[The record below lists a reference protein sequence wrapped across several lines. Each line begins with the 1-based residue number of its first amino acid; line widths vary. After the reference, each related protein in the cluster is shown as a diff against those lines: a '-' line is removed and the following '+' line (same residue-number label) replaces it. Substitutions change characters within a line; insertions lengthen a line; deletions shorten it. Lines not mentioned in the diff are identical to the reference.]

1 MTTVQDLRSCYAELI
16 VHSAGSSSQR
26 LIDAFASTERE
37 HYVGP
42 GPWQIATG
50 SSYLQTPSDDPR
62 WLYQD
67 VLVGLAVDRRL
78 NNGQPTLHAR
88 CLDACAPAEGESV
101 VHIGVGTGYYTAV
114 LAALVGPRGQVVGYE
129 IEKDLAAR
137 ARANLQHLQNVQVR
151 AASASEAELPR
162 ADVVYVNAGATHP
175 LPTWLDALN
184 VGGRLILPLTPAKGF
199 GGMLMVTRRHDAT
212 RYAASFLLK
221 VAFTPCIGA
230 RDDVA
235 AQALATALETRPTS
249 QVRSLRRN
257 TTPYDAPDATA
268 WCVGD
273 GWWLSCAAP

>member
-1 MTTVQDLRSCYAELI
+1 MTTVQELRSFYAELI
-16 VHSAGSSSQR
+16 VSSAASSNQR
-26 LIDAFASTERE
+26 LIDAFAATDRE
-37 HYVGP
+37 HYVGA

-50 SSYLQTPSDDPR
+50 STYLQTPSDDPR

-101 VHIGVGTGYYTAV
+101 VHIGAGTGYYTAV
-114 LAALVGPRGQVVGYE
+114 LAYLVGARGQVVGYE

-137 ARANLQHLQNVQVR
+137 AQANLQHLHNVQVR
-151 AASASEAELPR
+151 AASASEEELPK

-175 LPTWLDALN
+175 LAAWLDALN
-184 VGGRLILPLTPAKGF
+184 VGGRLIFPLTPAKGF
-199 GGMLMVTRRHDAT
+199 GGMLMVTRLDPT
-212 RYAASFLLK
+212 RYAASFVLK

-235 AQALATALETRPTS
+235 AQTLATALETRPTS
-249 QVRSLRRN
+249 QVRSLRR
-257 TTPYDAPDATA
+257 DHAPDATA

-273 GWWLSCAAP
+273 GWWLSSAAP